1 MNIDIIT
8 KKTSPD
14 KKISL
19 SMDFTFNRLK
29 SVYKMAIKDKPENWY

>member
-1 MNIDIIT
+1 MNIDVII
-8 KKTSPD
+8 KRQAPN

-29 SVYKMAIKDKPENWY
+29 SVYKVEESSVGANWF